1 MASYIGN
8 KTIITFT
15 AAALMVLAV
24 MTMIV
29 EARDLSTSTGGY
41 GEEAMKMRHQQWMA
55 EHGRTYQD
63 EAEKA
68 RRFQVFKANAD
79 FVDRS
84 NAAGDKSYQLAINE
98 FADMTNDEFVAM
110 YTGLKPVPAGAK
122 KVSGFKYGNLTL
134 SDADQQAVDWRQKG
148 AVTGIKNQGHCG
160 NYVVF
165 DNLHLMQQ
173 YIF

>member
-1 MASYIGN
+1 MASSIGN
-8 KTIITFT
+8 KTVITFT
-15 AAALMVLAV
+15 AALTILAV
-24 MTMIV
+24 ITTIV

-41 GEEAMKMRHQQWMA
+41 GVEAMKVRHQQWMA
-55 EHGRTYQD
+55 EHGRTYKD

-84 NAAGDKSYQLAINE
+84 NAAGRNSYQLAINE

-110 YTGLKPVPAGAK
+110 YTGFKAVPAGAK
-122 KVSGFKYGNLTL
+122 KTSGFKYENLTL

-148 AVTGIKNQGHCG
+148 AVTGIKNQGQCG
-160 NYVVF
+160 N
-165 DNLHLMQQ
+165 H
-173 YIF
+173 IRI

>member
-1 MASYIGN
+1 LQLAIMASSIGN
-8 KTIITFT
+8 KTVIMFT
-15 AAALMVLAV
+15 AALTILAV
-24 MTMIV
+24 ITTIV

-41 GEEAMKMRHQQWMA
+41 GVEAMKVRHQQWMA
-55 EHGRTYQD
+55 EHGRTYKD

-84 NAAGDKSYQLAINE
+84 NAAGRNSYQLAINE

-110 YTGLKPVPAGAK
+110 YTGFKAVPAGAK
-122 KVSGFKYGNLTL
+122 KTSGFKYENLTL

-148 AVTGIKNQGHCG
+148 AVTGIKNQGQCG
-160 NYVVF
+160 N
-165 DNLHLMQQ
+165 H
-173 YIF
+173 IRI

>member
-1 MASYIGN
+1 MASSIGN
-8 KTIITFT
+8 KTVITFT
-15 AAALMVLAV
+15 AALTILAV
-24 MTMIV
+24 IITMMV

-41 GEEAMKMRHQQWMA
+41 GVEAMKVRHQQWMA
-55 EHGRTYQD
+55 EHGRTYKD

-84 NAAGDKSYQLAINE
+84 NAAGRNSYQLAINE

-110 YTGLKPVPAGAK
+110 YTGFKAVPAGAK
-122 KVSGFKYGNLTL
+122 KTSGFKYENLTL

-148 AVTGIKNQGHCG
+148 AVTGIKNQGQCG
-160 NYVVF
+160 N
-165 DNLHLMQQ
+165 H
-173 YIF
+173 IRI

>member
-1 MASYIGN
+1 MASSIGN
-8 KTIITFT
+8 KTVIMFT
-15 AAALMVLAV
+15 AALTILAV
-24 MTMIV
+24 ITTIV

-41 GEEAMKMRHQQWMA
+41 GVEAMKVRHQQWMA
-55 EHGRTYQD
+55 EHGRTYKD

-84 NAAGDKSYQLAINE
+84 NAAGRNSYQLAINE

-110 YTGLKPVPAGAK
+110 YTGFKAVPAGAK
-122 KVSGFKYGNLTL
+122 KTSGFKYENLTL

-148 AVTGIKNQGHCG
+148 AVTGIKNQGQCG
-160 NYVVF
+160 N
-165 DNLHLMQQ
+165 H
-173 YIF
+173 IRI

>member
-8 KTIITFT
+8 KTMITFT
-15 AAALMVLAV
+15 AALTILAV
-24 MTMIV
+24 ITMMV

-41 GEEAMKMRHQQWMA
+41 GEEAMKVRHQQWMA
-55 EHGRTYQD
+55 EHGRTYKD

-84 NAAGDKSYQLAINE
+84 NAAGGNSYQLAINE

-110 YTGLKPVPAGAK
+110 YTGFKAVPAGAK
-122 KVSGFKYGNLTL
+122 KTSGFKYENLTL

-148 AVTGIKNQGHCG
+148 AVTGIKNQGQCG
-160 NYVVF
+160 N
-165 DNLHLMQQ
+165 H
-173 YIF
+173 IRI

>member
-1 MASYIGN
+1 MASSIGN
-8 KTIITFT
+8 KTVIMFT
-15 AAALMVLAV
+15 AALTILAV
-24 MTMIV
+24 ITTIV

-41 GEEAMKMRHQQWMA
+41 GVEAMKVRHQQWMA
-55 EHGRTYQD
+55 EHGRTYKD

-84 NAAGDKSYQLAINE
+84 NAAGRNSYQLAINE

-110 YTGLKPVPAGAK
+110 YTGFKPVPAGAK
-122 KVSGFKYGNLTL
+122 KMSGFKYENLSL

-148 AVTGIKNQGHCG
+148 AVTGIKNQGQCG
-160 NYVVF
+160 N
-165 DNLHLMQQ
+165 H
-173 YIF
+173 IRI

>member
-1 MASYIGN
+1 MASSIGN
-8 KTIITFT
+8 KTVIMFT
-15 AAALMVLAV
+15 AALTILAV
-24 MTMIV
+24 ITMMV

-41 GEEAMKMRHQQWMA
+41 GEEAMKVRHQQWMA
-55 EHGRTYQD
+55 EHGRTYKD

-84 NAAGDKSYQLAINE
+84 NAAGRNSYQLAINE

-110 YTGLKPVPAGAK
+110 YTGFKAVPAGAK
-122 KVSGFKYGNLTL
+122 KTSGFKYENLTL

-148 AVTGIKNQGHCG
+148 AVTGIKNQGQCG
-160 NYVVF
+160 N
-165 DNLHLMQQ
+165 H
-173 YIF
+173 IRI